1 MAMETH
7 LDWLV
12 TQPESRKANP
22 RLHQCGEEGQLPAA
36 VALEPCFPDL
46 NPMLEPGRNALTKE
60 VLAQPCI

>member
-1 MAMETH
+1 MAMEMH

-12 TQPESRKANP
+12 TQPESRKVNP
-22 RLHQCGEEGQLPAA
+22 RLHWCGEEGQLPAA